1 MILAQKSGDIMAWS
15 SYEVKQ
21 QIKIEKL
28 YSLFKRHFERG
39 HRFLG
44 EMHDFWEAVY
54 VVDGEVIISA
64 DENIHNFKSGDIIFH
79 KPLELHKFNVIGEN
93 GATLL
98 IFSFSMSG
106 SIYKNMERQAFHLD
120 KHNRNVIKNFLEF
133 LEIQAKSEYG
143 VENIDL
149 FGDFMPKF
157 ANNDIFLQT
166 VAIWISRI
174 VLSLASGAHTLPKT
188 KTHETELFKRALEI
202 MNIRVAENLSVDELA
217 IMLNISVS
225 SLKRL
230 FDKYA
235 GMSVHKY
242 FLTLKIKTA
251 TLMLKGGMAVN
262 EVSDALGF
270 SSQGYFSSTYK
281 RETGNNPSQI

>member
-1 MILAQKSGDIMAWS
+1 MAWQ
-15 SYEVKQ
+15 SYEVKEQ
-21 QIKIEKL
+21 VKIERL
-28 YSLFKRHFERG
+28 YSFFKRHYDKG
-39 HRFLG
+39 HNFAG
-44 EMHDFWEAVY
+44 EMHDFWEVVY
-54 VVDGEVIISA
+54 VIDGEVIISA
-64 DENIHNFKSGDIIFH
+64 DENVHNFKSGDIIFH
-79 KPLELHKFNVIGEN
+79 KPLELHKFNVVGES

-98 IFSFSMSG
+98 IFSFSMTG
-106 SIYKNMERQAFHLD
+106 DICKKMERKAYHLD
-120 KHNRNVIKNFLEF
+120 KYRRSIMKSFIEF
-133 LEIQAKSEYG
+133 YDYESDKLSER
-143 VENIDL
+143 E
-149 FGDFMPKF
+149 PKRTSYDILPYF
-157 ANNDIFLQT
+157 VDDSIFLQT
-166 VAIWISRI
+166 VSTYICRI
-174 VLSLASGAHTLPKT
+174 VLSLSDGTNTLSKT
-188 KTHETELFKRALEI
+188 KTHETELFKRALVI
-202 MNIRVAENLSVDELA
+202 MNERVTENLLVDELA
-217 IMLNISVS
+217 QALNMSVS

>member
-1 MILAQKSGDIMAWS
+1 MPWQ
-15 SYEVKQ
+15 SYEVNKQ
-21 QIKIEKL
+21 IEITKL
-28 YSLFKRHFERG
+28 YSVFKRHFNKG
-39 HRFLG
+39 HHFLG
-44 EMHDFWEAVY
+44 EMHDFWEVVY

-64 DENIHNFKSGDIIFH
+64 DENVHNFKSGDIIFH
-79 KPLELHKFNVIGEN
+79 KPLELHKFNVVGEN

-106 SIYKNMERQAFHLD
+106 PVCKNMERQAFHLD
-120 KHNRNVIKNFLEF
+120 KHNRNIIKNFLEF
-133 LEIQAKSEYG
+133 LESEIISHLN
-143 VENIDL
+143 VQNVDS
-149 FGDFMPKF
+149 FGDLLPHF
-157 ANNDIFLQT
+157 ADNNIFLQT
-166 VAIWISRI
+166 VAIYISRI

-188 KTHETELFKRALEI
+188 KTHETELFKHALEI
-202 MNIRVAENLSVDELA
+202 MNTRITENLLVDDLA
-217 IMLNISVS
+217 SSLNISVS

-270 SSQGYFSSTYK
+270 SSQGYFSATYK

>member
-1 MILAQKSGDIMAWS
+1 MSWQP
-15 SYEVKQ
+15 YVVNKQ
-21 QIKIEKL
+21 VEITKL
-28 YSLFKRHFERG
+28 YSLFKRHFEKG

-44 EMHDFWEAVY
+44 EMHDFWEVVY
-54 VVDGEVIISA
+54 VADGEVIISA
-64 DENIHNFKSGDIIFH
+64 DENVHSFKSGDIIFH
-79 KPLELHKFNVIGEN
+79 KPLELHKFNVVGES

-98 IFSFSMSG
+98 IFSFAMTG
-106 SIYKNMERQAFHLD
+106 ALCKNLERRAFHLD
-120 KHNRNVIKNFLEF
+120 KHNRNIIKSFLEF
-133 LEIQAKSEYG
+133 LE
-143 VENIDL
+143 VEIKNHLKLQNADTFDDL
-149 FGDFMPKF
+149 LPRF

-166 VAIWISRI
+166 VAIYISRI
-174 VLSLASGAHTLPKT
+174 VLSIASGAHTLPKT

-202 MNIRVAENLSVDELA
+202 MNTRVAENLLVDELA
-217 IMLNISVS
+217 AELNISVS

-270 SSQGYFSSTYK
+270 SSQGYFSATYK

>member
-1 MILAQKSGDIMAWS
+1 MPWQSYDIK
-15 SYEVKQ
+15 EQVKVQ
-21 QIKIEKL
+21 KL
-28 YSLFKRHFERG
+28 YSLFKRHYDKG
-39 HRFLG
+39 HNFAG
-44 EMHDFWEAVY
+44 EMHDFWEVVY

-64 DENIHNFKSGDIIFH
+64 DENVHNFKSGDIIFH
-79 KPLELHKFNVIGEN
+79 KPLELHKFNVVGED

-98 IFSFSMSG
+98 IFSFSMTG
-106 SIYKNMERQAFHLD
+106 EICKKMERRAYHLD
-120 KHNRNVIKNFLEF
+120 KYERSVIKSFLEF
-133 LEIQAKSEYG
+133 LERELKKKPEIEADK
-143 VENIDL
+143 
-149 FGDFMPKF
+149 DFWNFCPIF
-157 ANNDIFLQT
+157 ADDSIFLQT
-166 VAIWISRI
+166 VALYICRI
-174 VLSLASGAHTLPKT
+174 ILLLASRVNTLAKT
-188 KTHETELFKRALEI
+188 KTHETELFKTALII
-202 MNIRVAENLSVDELA
+202 MNENVAEQLSVGELA
-217 IMLNISVS
+217 DRLNMSVS

-270 SSQGYFSSTYK
+270 SSQGYFSATYK